1 MAAYLVVEVHDVSD
15 GDAMMRYVENVTP
28 LVTQF
33 GGKYLSRGPAHVLEG
48 DHPAQML
55 VIIEFPNQEQLNI
68 FYTSGEYAPLIEL
81 RQRACDS
88 VFLAVDGL

>member
-28 LVTQF
+28 MATRF
-33 GGKYLSRGPAHVLEG
+33 GAKYLSRGPAQVLEG
-48 DHPAQML
+48 EHDAQML
-55 VIIEFPNQEQLNI
+55 VIIEFPTQEQLRA
-68 FYTSGEYAPLIEL
+68 FYTSDEYAPFIEL

-88 VFLAVDGL
+88 VFLAVDGV